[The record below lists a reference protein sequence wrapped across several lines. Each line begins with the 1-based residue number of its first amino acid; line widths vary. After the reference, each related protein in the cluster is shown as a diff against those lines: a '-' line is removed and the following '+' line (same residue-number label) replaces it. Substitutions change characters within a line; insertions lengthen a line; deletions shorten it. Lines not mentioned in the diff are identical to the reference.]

1 MTEKKW
7 QVYVSQGGKVHK
19 YGDPLP
25 QDKAMK
31 VVEDL
36 MQQPNVTGAYMEEE
50 K

>member
-1 MTEKKW
+1 MTAKKW
-7 QVYVSQGGKVHK
+7 QVYVRDNGGSHK

-36 MQQPNVTGAYMEEE
+36 QKDKSISDAWLEE